1 MGPTGPSARRAP
13 YFFFF
18 LAAFFFFAIVSPP
31 SRTARPAVGSIFR
44 DSTGWPEE
52 VSRGKYTMRGVRR
65 PRTLHLGPSGRREE
79 VSPARRPTRA
89 CDALGGGPILDSAP

>member
-52 VSRGKYTMRGVRR
+52 VSRGKYIMRGV
-65 PRTLHLGPSGRREE
+65 TLSPDATSGGRRLPERG
-79 VSPARRPTRA
+79 VSPARGPRRV
-89 CDALGGGPILDSAP
+89 CDAPGGERIPD

>member
-52 VSRGKYTMRGVRR
+52 VSRGKYTMRGIDRF
-65 PRTLHLGPSGRREE
+65 RTLHLGAPAARERGQSCSRPDEGLRCSRRRTN
-79 VSPARRPTRA
+79 S
-89 CDALGGGPILDSAP
+89 

>member
-52 VSRGKYTMRGVRR
+52 VSRGKYTMRGV
-65 PRTLHLGPSGRREE
+65 TLSSDATSGGPLAYLRGG
-79 VSPARRPTRA
+79 VSPARGRRKV
-89 CDALGGGPILDSAP
+89 CDAPGGERIPD